1 MLSYTV
7 LQGNPGISKNK
18 GKLTETLFQTMDLE
32 NFASARRPS
41 NLLDKA
47 GRSGNKLDRRQSTEL
62 TIPATVDG

>member
-18 GKLTETLFQTMDLE
+18 GKLTETLFQTLDLE

-47 GRSGNKLDRRQSTEL
+47 GRSGQ
-62 TIPATVDG
+62 

>member
-18 GKLTETLFQTMDLE
+18 GKLTETLFQTLDLE
-32 NFASARRPS
+32 NFAGARRPS

-47 GRSGNKLDRRQSTEL
+47 GRSGQ
-62 TIPATVDG
+62 

>member
-1 MLSYTV
+1 MYTCGLTVVIKRTCYVMLSYTV

-18 GKLTETLFQTMDLE
+18 GKLTETLFQTLDLE

-47 GRSGNKLDRRQSTEL
+47 GRSGQ
-62 TIPATVDG
+62 